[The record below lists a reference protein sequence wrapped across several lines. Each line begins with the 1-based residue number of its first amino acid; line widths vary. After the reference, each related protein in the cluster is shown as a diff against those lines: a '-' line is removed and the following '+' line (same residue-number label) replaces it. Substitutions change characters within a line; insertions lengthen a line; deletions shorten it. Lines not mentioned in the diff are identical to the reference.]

1 MGFGEIFPKFE
12 HFLNVFSCFVSSIF
26 LYHNISLDFIEL
38 ILSKKFEMKEVLVK
52 SSLLYPSA

>member
-12 HFLNVFSCFVSSIF
+12 HILKVFSCFVRSIL

-38 ILSKKFEMKEVLVK
+38 ILSKKFEMKEVLVN
-52 SSLLYPSA
+52 SSLFYPSA